1 MIRSLCFYLLLLA
14 STAAPAGTV
23 ALVGGTVHPVSSDP
37 IEHATLVMT
46 DGAITAL
53 GADVKVPQG
62 AQKVN
67 AAGLHV
73 YPGLIAAYSQLGL
86 VELPSVRATVD
97 TSEAGDF
104 NPNAMAHKAVN
115 PDSELIPVTRSGG
128 VLLALAA
135 PDGGLFSG
143 QSSLIRLGGWTWED
157 MLVRPGV
164 GMHVRWPATRKRGSE
179 KDTSE
184 ASLRRMA
191 QLLDDARAY
200 QAARDADPETPF
212 DIRWEAMG
220 PLLRGE
226 QPLIVD
232 ADWLDQIESAVAF
245 CAEQK
250 LRLIIMGGYDAPHCA
265 ALLKAHDVPVVVSAI
280 HRLPLRRGDDY
291 DAPYTLPERLRKA
304 GVRYCIAGGGRFA
317 SNVRNLP
324 YHAAT
329 AAGYGL
335 PRDEALKAI
344 TLYPAQILGVDDR
357 VGSLEVG
364 KEATLLICD
373 GDPLETPT
381 HVQRAWLRGEEV
393 DLDDRQKR
401 LHQKFRKRIDNV
413 GQASPVESP

>member
-1 MIRSLCFYLLLLA
+1 MTRLLCFWTLVLIPAVLA
-14 STAAPAGTV
+14 ADTI
-23 ALVGGTVHPVSSDP
+23 ALVGGTVHPVSSEP
-37 IEHATLVMT
+37 LERATLVIEGGAIVALGRDAKAP
-46 DGAITAL
+46 DGAQTIDAT
-53 GADVKVPQG
+53 
-62 AQKVN
+62 
-67 AAGLHV
+67 GLHV
-73 YPGLIAAYSQLGL
+73 YPGLIAAYTQLGL

-157 MLVRPGV
+157 MLVQPGV
-164 GMHVRWPATRKRGSE
+164 GMHVRWPATRRRGSE

-184 ASLRRMA
+184 ESLRRMA
-191 QLLDDARAY
+191 RILEDARAY
-200 QAARDADPETPF
+200 QAARDADPEAPF
-212 DIRWEAMG
+212 DIRWDAMG
-220 PLLRGE
+220 PLLRRE

-245 CAEQK
+245 CAQQK
-250 LRLIIMGGYDAPHCA
+250 LKLVILGGYDAPHCA
-265 ALLKAHDVPVVVSAI
+265 GLLKKHDVPVIVSAV

-291 DAPYTLPERLRKA
+291 DDPYTLPERLRKA
-304 GVRYCIAGGGRFA
+304 GVRYCIAGDGRFA

-344 TLYPAQILGVDDR
+344 TLYPAEVLGVADR

-364 KEATLLICD
+364 KEATLFVCD

-381 HVQRAWLRGEEV
+381 RVQQAWLRGKEV
-393 DLDDRQKR
+393 DLNDRQKQ
-401 LHQKFRKRIDNV
+401 LYQKFRQRIE
-413 GQASPVESP
+413 P